1 MRFRV
6 LSASAWLVCLLA
18 GAPAPSA
25 GAQAAWFGTWERDPA
40 RSTTRSAPSPYKR
53 VTLRIEPWEDGLAVI
68 YDMVGTRGGVTHVEW
83 TGRFDGRDYAVQGVD
98 AVLTNAYR
106 RIDDRRYDIL
116 VKADGVLAATA
127 HVIVSPDG
135 QTLTART
142 DERDA
147 RGNVVTT
154 TAVYERRTP

>member
-1 MRFRV
+1 M
-6 LSASAWLVCLLA
+6 
-18 GAPAPSA
+18 
-25 GAQAAWFGTWERDPA
+25 
-40 RSTTRSAPSPYKR
+40 
-53 VTLRIEPWEDGLAVI
+53 TLRIEPWEDGLAVI